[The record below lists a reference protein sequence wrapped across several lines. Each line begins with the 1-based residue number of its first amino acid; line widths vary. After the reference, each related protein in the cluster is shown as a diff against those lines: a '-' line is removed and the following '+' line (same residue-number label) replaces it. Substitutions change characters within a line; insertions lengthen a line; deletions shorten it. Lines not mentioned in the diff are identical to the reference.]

1 MKQKV
6 IPILTMLLISQS
18 SMAFTKTIKN
28 QSVGCEN
35 DKYLEKLVSYARQKD
50 TQAFTKALLKGISEG
65 TCLMFEQ
72 GESVDVTEVGLT
84 MNKVRQLGEIKEY
97 WILRENL

>member
-1 MKQKV
+1 
-6 IPILTMLLISQS
+6 MLLISQS
-18 SMAFTKTIKN
+18 TLAFTKTIKN
-28 QSVGCEN
+28 QSIGCEN

-50 TQAFTKALLKGISEG
+50 TQAFTKALLNGITEG
-65 TCLMFEQ
+65 TCLMFKQ

-84 MNKVRQLGEIKEY
+84 MNKVRPLGEIKEY